1 MRYQIQFFRL
11 LPHKGD
17 PVVVDTIDIE
27 AASVREA
34 EARARAYFED
44 ICVSEMADGFRI
56 LQDHHMG
63 EVLRWI
69 RRGITHLQ
77 R

>member
-11 LPHKGD
+11 APHKGD
-17 PVVVDTIDIE
+17 PVVVHTISIE
-27 AASVREA
+27 ATNVRGA
-34 EARARAYFED
+34 EAQAHAHFED
-44 ICVSEMADGFRI
+44 IRVSEMADGFRM

-69 RRGITHLQ
+69 CGDIQ
-77 R
+77 PP